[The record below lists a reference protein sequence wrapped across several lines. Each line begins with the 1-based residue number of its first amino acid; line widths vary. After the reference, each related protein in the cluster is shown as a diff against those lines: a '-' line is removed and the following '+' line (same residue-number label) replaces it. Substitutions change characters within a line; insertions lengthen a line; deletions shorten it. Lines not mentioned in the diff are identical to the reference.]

1 MFLHLLSDE
10 QRGAFA
16 TAADLVA
23 GVSAQAGADEARLER
38 ALPDPALLG
47 SPVARNVFV
56 FELTRIVMDGE
67 RPTPC
72 AVDFLGRCATTLDVP
87 SDRVERFKSFA
98 APSAAGRPATAA
110 A

>member
-23 GVSAQAGADEARLER
+23 GASAEADLDVER
-38 ALPDPALLG
+38 ALPDPALYG

-67 RPTPC
+67 RPSPC

-87 SDRVERFKSFA
+87 NERVDRFKSFA
-98 APSAAGRPATAA
+98 APSVGARPAAA
-110 A
+110 VA